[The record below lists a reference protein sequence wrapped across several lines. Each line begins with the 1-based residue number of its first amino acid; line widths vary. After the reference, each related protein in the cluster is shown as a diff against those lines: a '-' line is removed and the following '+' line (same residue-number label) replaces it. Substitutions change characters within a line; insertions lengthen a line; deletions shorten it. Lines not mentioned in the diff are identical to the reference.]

1 MTTFPTYANNFELHP
16 KDGEAARHLGALFAK
31 LGRID
36 FAFRVDDPTVNQGQM
51 DSDFDTKL
59 EVTVRSLGT
68 MPFKLALPA
77 GVPQE
82 LDFAFSFGGRSVAVE
97 IEKAN
102 REKILR
108 DILKCHIYLH
118 AGADFAV
125 VVLPRNY
132 AHKHGVWNLFEFG
145 IERYDECR
153 AYGFGTPDKLT
164 RILLLGFDQHEAK
177 TNRPI
182 SNATREEMR
191 RIAAGRQEAT

>member
-1 MTTFPTYANNFELHP
+1 MTTFPAYATNFELHP
-16 KDGEAARHLGALFAK
+16 KDGVAARHLSLLYGE

-59 EVTVRSLGT
+59 ESALRERGT
-68 MPFKLALPA
+68 MPFRLALPA

-82 LDFAFSFGGRSVAVE
+82 LDFSFTFGGRAVAVE

-132 AHKHGVWNLFEFG
+132 PHKHGVWNLFEFG

-153 AYGFGTPDKLT
+153 TYGFGTPGKLD
-164 RILLLGFDQHEAK
+164 RILLLGFDQRDAATK
-177 TNRPI
+177 RLL
-182 SNATREEMR
+182 SKATREEMR
-191 RIAAGRQEAT
+191 RIAAAQLEAT